1 LARDK
6 KKLKILLILLFLSS
20 FGFSCLVLFLSYRG
34 QIDRLEKE
42 SLERLSST
50 AEATLDVYGRM
61 VEMVFD
67 ESARRPEIRELFHTA
82 RQTPYPREREL
93 AREAIRKRPEP
104 YFDRLAFHRICHL
117 NLIMPDGIVFLRM
130 SAPTLYGD
138 NVLPASTLQAEAL
151 ATRVPAMGF
160 QAERT
165 AGAFWYSFPLF
176 FGSDFLGSAEF
187 GLCPVAFA
195 EQLQKQFPGHY
206 SLLLRPEALQSM
218 NPEEILRRYASS
230 RISKGFYED
239 IKVLDNLDTPEG
251 IEEKTLCELLEKT
264 RRVLGGPVSPL
275 SKGNDLALLL
285 RTESGS
291 YSVCLIP
298 VKGRKRE
305 FPGYLLAVNRN
316 TAADEIRELFLSFG
330 FLMTLFFLAAAPL
343 LHQTLRYHDR
353 LVEEAMYDSLTGALK
368 KGEFNAISKRE
379 VARSRRYGLPLSVVM
394 LDLDAFKS
402 VNDTYGHLAGDAALA
417 AVGKSVRESIR
428 VADCFF
434 RWGGDE
440 FLLVLPNTGPD
451 GALKVAEKIRG
462 LVKDLSPEGIRGLSV
477 SLGIALLDDG
487 DPDLGP
493 ALKRADEALYRAKG
507 KGKNQVSG

>member
-1 LARDK
+1 
-6 KKLKILLILLFLSS
+6 
-20 FGFSCLVLFLSYRG
+20 
-34 QIDRLEKE
+34 
-42 SLERLSST
+42 
-50 AEATLDVYGRM
+50 
-61 VEMVFD
+61 
-67 ESARRPEIRELFHTA
+67 
-82 RQTPYPREREL
+82 
-93 AREAIRKRPEP
+93 
-104 YFDRLAFHRICHL
+104 
-117 NLIMPDGIVFLRM
+117 
-130 SAPTLYGD
+130 
-138 NVLPASTLQAEAL
+138 
-151 ATRVPAMGF
+151 
-160 QAERT
+160 
-165 AGAFWYSFPLF
+165 
-176 FGSDFLGSAEF
+176 
-187 GLCPVAFA
+187 
-195 EQLQKQFPGHY
+195 
-206 SLLLRPEALQSM
+206 
-218 NPEEILRRYASS
+218 
-230 RISKGFYED
+230 
-239 IKVLDNLDTPEG
+239 
-251 IEEKTLCELLEKT
+251 
-264 RRVLGGPVSPL
+264 
-275 SKGNDLALLL
+275 
-285 RTESGS
+285 
-291 YSVCLIP
+291 